1 MNDLLD
7 RINKRRQELAASGVP
22 SGDIK
27 ARIAARRSELSR
39 GARQQYTDMGFREIA
54 TANDGVIMENDK
66 GERVYTSPGYNTNDP
81 AKIAEI
87 MNGATVADTFQ
98 SDLDRERIAKNPVA
112 ARVQE
117 FNQGAPIVGEWL
129 DEAVGLVSPEAAKNM
144 RATSDAMERQHPIQ
158 SGALNVLG
166 GVAYTAPLAVMG
178 AGQKTADFVGRAG
191 SKIGRLARVMGAGA
205 AAGLP
210 EGVAS
215 GAGREAGDRLRGAAV
230 YGAMGAGLGAAL
242 APVADLAGIGAAALA
257 RRMKKLDVAAI
268 AREFGIDTAAARTVK
283 EALINDDLGAAAAR
297 LGKLGDDAMLAD
309 AGPATQALLDAA
321 SKTGGKALAVTRDAV
336 EGRSAAFGARLP
348 SKLDSILGTTAKGVK
363 TAAREISESTSGV
376 RRAAYER
383 AYSTAVNYADDA
395 GRKVED
401 VLARV
406 PPSTMLTAIKEANEE
421 MRSLG
426 LKNMQIMAE
435 IGPDGSVVFREMPNV
450 RQLDEIK
457 KALGNIGREA
467 VDKFGRPTGQGIRY
481 SRLAGELGGA
491 IGDAVPAYRTAVRLG
506 GDKIQMDDAL
516 DLGRKLLFANVNVE
530 DVYGFV
536 RKGLSSE
543 ARAAMVQGV
552 RETIENTMSAVRRTI
567 TDPNVDAREAMK
579 LVTELSSRKNTSK
592 LRLALGKA
600 KAEALMDELD
610 KQATALLLRGAVA
623 RNSDTAIRGA
633 IQGQAKTE
641 LTPNVARRVAG
652 NIGNPL
658 DAAKE
663 FTRALAGI
671 DARSMGDAEKAM
683 FAQIADALTRIR
695 GADAQRALVAVQ
707 GALAGQP
714 MKDAEAK
721 LIGRMITDGVLQI
734 HQSAR
739 QLPEMPR

>member
-1 MNDLLD
+1 MGGPWE
-7 RINKRRQELAASGVP
+7 KYAQQKQSGPWEKYASQGGT
-22 SGDIK
+22 S
-27 ARIAARRSELSR
+27 
-39 GARQQYTDMGFREIA
+39 ARQQYTDMGFREIA

-98 SDLDRERIAKNPVA
+98 GDLDRERIAKNPVA

-144 RATSDAMERQHPIQ
+144 RAASDAMERQHPIQ

-166 GVAYTAPLAVMG
+166 GVAYTAPLARMG
-178 AGQKTADFVGRAG
+178 AGWGVADFVGRAG

-205 AAGLP
+205 AAGLI

-230 YGAMGAGLGAAL
+230 YGAMSAVLGAL

-257 RRMKKLDVAAI
+257 RRMKKLDVATI

-309 AGPATQALLDAA
+309 AGPATQALFDAA

-406 PPSTMLTAIKEANEE
+406 PPSTMQTAIKEANEE

-481 SRLAGELGGA
+481 SRLASELGGA

-506 GDKIQMDDAL
+506 GDKIQTDSAL

-610 KQATALLLRGAVA
+610 KQATALLLRGAVT

-671 DARSMGDAEKAM
+671 DARSMGEAEKAM

-695 GADAQRALVAVQ
+695 GADAQKALVAVQ